1 MDLRTFLRP
10 EPVPLQSIPSLG
22 MPAPATPQLTVAA
35 GRPCVIAFLRHVG
48 CPFAEATFRRLAPLS
63 QAYPAVEFVA
73 VSHATA
79 AATASWCGTLGGMAR
94 VRVVVDTDRTIYA
107 AWGLGL
113 TDARH
118 FLGAR
123 SLAAVARL
131 AAGGIRNR
139 HPSGTRWQTAGT
151 FALDTAGIVRWCHIP
166 AHAGDLPD
174 LDAALAMLAVWNTP
188 PHHP

>member
-10 EPVPLQSIPSLG
+10 ELIPLQPIPTIG
-22 MPAPATPQLTVAA
+22 APAPVTLELAVTSDK
-35 GRPCVIAFLRHVG
+35 PCVIAFLRHVG
-48 CPFAEATFRRLAPLS
+48 CPFAEATFRRLASLS
-63 QAYPAVEFVA
+63 QAYSAVEFVA

-79 AATASWCGTLGGMAR
+79 AATASWCGALGDTAH
-94 VRVVVDTDRTIYA
+94 VRLVVDTDRTLYA
-107 AWGLGL
+107 TWGLGL
-113 TDARH
+113 TSAGH

-123 SLAAVARL
+123 SLVAVARQ

-151 FALDTAGIVRWCHIP
+151 FALDKDGIVRWRHIP

-174 LDAALAMLAVWNTP
+174 LDAALALLG
-188 PHHP
+188 

>member
-10 EPVPLQSIPSLG
+10 EPIPLQPIPTIG
-22 MPAPATPQLTVAA
+22 APAPVTPELIVVL

-63 QAYPAVEFVA
+63 QAYPDVEFIA

-79 AATASWCGTLGGMAR
+79 AATESWCGMMGGAER
-94 VRVVVDTDRTIYA
+94 VRVVVDTDRALYA

-113 TDARH
+113 TSAGH

-123 SLAAVARL
+123 SLAAVARQ
-131 AAGGIRNR
+131 ATGGIRNR
-139 HPSGTRWQTAGT
+139 HPNGTRWQTAGT
-151 FALDTAGIVRWCHIP
+151 FALDSAGIVRWRHIP

-174 LDAALAMLAVWNTP
+174 LGAALALLR
-188 PHHP
+188 

>member
-10 EPVPLQSIPSLG
+10 EPVPLQPIPAIG
-22 MPAPATPQLTVAA
+22 APAPATPKLIVAT
-35 GRPCVIAFLRHVG
+35 GRPTIIAFLRHVG
-48 CPFAEATFRRLAPLS
+48 CPFAEATFHRLAPLS
-63 QAYPAVEFVA
+63 QAYPDVDFVA

-79 AATASWCGTLGGMAR
+79 AATASWCGTLGGAER
-94 VRVVVDTDRTIYA
+94 VRIVVDTDRTLYA

-123 SLAAVARL
+123 SLASVARL
-131 AAGGIRNR
+131 AANGIRNR

-151 FALDTAGIVRWCHIP
+151 FALDAAGIVRWRHIP

-174 LDAALAMLAVWNTP
+174 LDAARSFLT
-188 PHHP
+188 

>member
-1 MDLRTFLRP
+1 MDLRTFIRP
-10 EPVPLQSIPSLG
+10 EAIPLQPIPTLG
-22 MPAPATPQLTVAA
+22 TPAPTAPELAVAP
-35 GRPCVIAFLRHVG
+35 GRPCIIAFLRHVG
-48 CPFAEATFRRLAPLS
+48 CPFAEATFLRLAPLS
-63 QAYPAVEFVA
+63 QAYTAVEFVA

-79 AATASWCGTLGGMAR
+79 DATASWCAMLGGATH
-94 VRVVVDTDRTIYA
+94 VRVVIDTDRTLYA

-113 TDARH
+113 TDAGH

-151 FALDTAGIVRWCHIP
+151 FALDKDGIVRWRHIP

-174 LDAALAMLAVWNTP
+174 VERAVVALLGMPIAKG
-188 PHHP
+188 

>member
-10 EPVPLQSIPSLG
+10 ELMPLQPI
-22 MPAPATPQLTVAA
+22 PAPGTYAPTAPDLVVAA
-35 GRPCVIAFLRHVG
+35 GQPSIIAFVRHVG
-48 CPFAEATFRRLAPLS
+48 CPFAEATFHRLAPLS
-63 QAYPAVEFVA
+63 QAYPAVGFIA

-79 AATASWCGTLGGMAR
+79 AATAGWCAILGGAER
-94 VRVVVDTDRTIYA
+94 VRIVVDTDRTLYA

-131 AAGGIRNR
+131 AASGIRNR

-151 FALDTAGIVRWCHIP
+151 FALDAAGIVRWRHIP
-166 AHAGDLPD
+166 AYAGDLPG
-174 LDAALAMLAVWNTP
+174 LDAALAMLATSRIQA
-188 PHHP
+188 

>member
-10 EPVPLQSIPSLG
+10 RSVPLQPMPTIG
-22 MPAPATPQLTVAA
+22 MHAPAAPELVVAS
-35 GRPCVIAFLRHVG
+35 GRACIITFLRHVG
-48 CPFAEATFRRLAPLS
+48 CPFAEATFRQLIPLS

-79 AATASWCGTLGGMAR
+79 DATAGWCATLGGPVR
-94 VRVVVDTDRTIYA
+94 VRVVVDTDRTLYA

-131 AAGGIRNR
+131 AASGIRNR

-151 FALDTAGIVRWCHIP
+151 FALDAAGIVRWRHIP

-174 LDAALAMLAVWNTP
+174 LVAALAMLAA
-188 PHHP
+188 

>member
-1 MDLRTFLRP
+1 MDLRTFIRP
-10 EPVPLQSIPSLG
+10 ESLPLQPIPALG
-22 MPAPATPQLTVAA
+22 TPAPVTPALAVAS
-35 GRPCVIAFLRHVG
+35 GRPCIVAFLRHVG

-63 QAYPAVEFVA
+63 QAYTAIEFVA
-73 VSHATA
+73 LSHATA
-79 AATASWCGTLGGMAR
+79 TATAAWCGALGSAAR
-94 VRVVVDTDRTIYA
+94 VRVVVDADRTLYA

-113 TDARH
+113 TSAGH

-139 HPSGTRWQTAGT
+139 HPSGTRWQAAGT
-151 FALDTAGIVRWCHIP
+151 FALDTAGIVRWRHIP

-174 LDAALAMLAVWNTP
+174 VERAVTMLLEMPIANG
-188 PHHP
+188 

>member
-10 EPVPLQSIPSLG
+10 EPIPLQPIPTIG
-22 MPAPATPQLTVAA
+22 APAPVAPELIVVS

-63 QAYPAVEFVA
+63 QAYPDVEFIA
-73 VSHATA
+73 VSHATTN
-79 AATASWCGTLGGMAR
+79 ATAAWCGMLGGVER
-94 VRVVVDTDRTIYA
+94 VRIVVDTDRTLYA

-113 TDARH
+113 TSAGH

-131 AAGGIRNR
+131 AAGGVRNR

-151 FALDTAGIVRWCHIP
+151 FALDATGIVCWRHLPI
-166 AHAGDLPD
+166 HAGDLPD
-174 LDAALAMLAVWNTP
+174 LDAALALLR
-188 PHHP
+188 